1 MSKNLF
7 QLIKKLSP
15 NEKGYFKKVS
25 KVHSVNNSNAYIRL
39 FDLLDK
45 QTQYDKKKL
54 EMMFGNK
61 KIIAQLPVL
70 SNYLYYLIL
79 DTLREFNS
87 GKTVE
92 TRLQRQ
98 LANAEQLYLKGLYEQ
113 ARTLINKV
121 RVKAEKGE
129 NFLLVLQI
137 YAFEGRL
144 ALLEEDIENLK
155 KQVETL
161 NISRNQIID
170 KYQNYTEYRQLVAQL
185 FYLSKSSGRH
195 LKSEKDQREIDH
207 IMQHPLLSDRKQAR
221 SVSALNNFLLIHS
234 YYHDIKKERDI
245 SRSIQFNMERLKLL
259 EGNRD
264 YVVQVPS
271 IYLSVLHN
279 LLLNAGEVFDL
290 KLFRSLL
297 EKVKQVN
304 RLLGMKLTPETEKF
318 KTLIYAK
325 YSIFQSFIS
334 CDFQEGIL
342 FIKGKEQFYY
352 ELHKASSEEEALV
365 YCHNLYSLY
374 FGVGDYKQSLFWIN
388 RFLQSEQEALRM
400 DLWVHVNWTN
410 IIIHIELQNYDLAA
424 SLMQSFNR
432 FLNKHPKEF
441 VFEKTFAKTLKSY
454 INSALN
460 EKQKEQR
467 EKLKELKTVL
477 LTYKKSG
484 LVNNVDLVFLL
495 PWVKSRLEDQP
506 FLEVYKRSL
515 KEFSGK

>member
-325 YSIFQSFIS
+325 YSIFS
-334 CDFQEGIL
+334 
-342 FIKGKEQFYY
+342 K
-352 ELHKASSEEEALV
+352 
-365 YCHNLYSLY
+365 LY
-374 FGVGDYKQSLFWIN
+374 FL
-388 RFLQSEQEALRM
+388 
-400 DLWVHVNWTN
+400 
-410 IIIHIELQNYDLAA
+410 
-424 SLMQSFNR
+424 
-432 FLNKHPKEF
+432 
-441 VFEKTFAKTLKSY
+441 
-454 INSALN
+454 
-460 EKQKEQR
+460 
-467 EKLKELKTVL
+467 
-477 LTYKKSG
+477 
-484 LVNNVDLVFLL
+484 
-495 PWVKSRLEDQP
+495 
-506 FLEVYKRSL
+506 
-515 KEFSGK
+515 